1 MNIQDA
7 VNSLRQVAADEA
19 SGALRVLSID
29 LGNSLG

>member
-7 VNSLRQVAADEA
+7 VNSLRQVAAYDA

-29 LGNSLG
+29 LGSALG